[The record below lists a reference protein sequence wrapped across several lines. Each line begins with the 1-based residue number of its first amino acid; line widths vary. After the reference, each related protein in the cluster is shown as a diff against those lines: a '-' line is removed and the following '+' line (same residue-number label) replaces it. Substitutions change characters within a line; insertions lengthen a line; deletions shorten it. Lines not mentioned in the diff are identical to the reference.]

1 MIRTLPLAL
10 LALSAAVPA
19 AAAAAE
25 RTYSITD
32 FDKVQVDGP
41 YRVTLT
47 TGRSSSARAEGS
59 REALDH
65 VSIDVQGGTLRVRR
79 NRSAWGS
86 PPGGGSGGGGGGG
99 GAGPVAVTLTTRDL
113 RNASVVG
120 SGSLDIDGA
129 KGLRVDLSV
138 SGSGRL
144 NVGSVDSDN
153 LIVGLLGGGRIT
165 LAGRTKQLKATVQGS
180 GDLAASGLSA
190 DDAQIA
196 SDTAGNV
203 AVAVMRTAK
212 VTATGAGDVEII
224 GSPTCTV
231 QAKGSGQVSCGA
243 PR

>member
-1 MIRTLPLAL
+1 MTRILPLAL
-10 LALSAAVPA
+10 LALAAAVP
-19 AAAAAE
+19 AAAAE

-59 REALDH
+59 TEALDH
-65 VSIDVQGGTLRVRR
+65 VSIDVQSGTLRVRR
-79 NRSAWGS
+79 NRSAWGVR
-86 PPGGGSGGGGGGG
+86 PSGGT
-99 GAGPVAVTLTTRDL
+99 GPVTVTLTTRDL
-113 RNASVVG
+113 RNAAVVG
-120 SGSLDIDGA
+120 SGSLDVDRA

-144 NVGSVDSDN
+144 TVGSIEADN
-153 LIVGLLGGGRIT
+153 LVVGLLGGGRIA

-180 GDLAASGLSA
+180 GDLAASGLTA

-203 AVAVMRTAK
+203 AVGVARTAK
-212 VTATGAGDVEII
+212 VTSTGAGDVEIV
-224 GSPTCTV
+224 GTPVCTV
-231 QAKGSGQVSCGA
+231 QSKGSGQVVCSG